1 MSIAKKHIF
10 FGVEYF
16 LGIQLRCKI
25 SSPFDLWCFQMD
37 SGTPERFLEAITFL
51 PKKDILFDNLL
62 IKWCCEPVTISGVW
76 WRFSIL
82 EPKKARTPRLNRVRS
97 PSSGGVRQ
105 CFDMENVG
113 MLVKFHLHPTRAETD
128 APPRRYRKGGGFFLK
143 WPNHWRIPYRVLCES
158 S

>member
-1 MSIAKKHIF
+1 
-10 FGVEYF
+10 
-16 LGIQLRCKI
+16 
-25 SSPFDLWCFQMD
+25 MD
-37 SGTPERFLEAITFL
+37 SGTPERFLEAITFCL

-143 WPNHWRIPYRVLCES
+143 WPNHGTEFSARALKWEDELSGRPLYIRRCTLYTYPPFRS
-158 S
+158 K

>member
-1 MSIAKKHIF
+1 M
-10 FGVEYF
+10 
-16 LGIQLRCKI
+16 
-25 SSPFDLWCFQMD
+25 
-37 SGTPERFLEAITFL
+37 
-51 PKKDILFDNLL
+51 
-62 IKWCCEPVTISGVW
+62 TISGVW

-143 WPNHWRIPYRVLCES
+143 WPNHGTEFSARALKSATYKLPLNAFFRAETLES
-158 S
+158 GGFRENLGG